1 MAKTKKLPNNLIVAL
16 ATIVLGVLFIVLK
29 GEVVSIAMT
38 VLGVALIIA
47 GVIDIVNKLTTEG
60 VIKAVLGVALL
71 VCGWTLVSLALYIM
85 AAVLLIYGILLMIE
99 IIKNMK
105 KSDKMVNKVLKLV
118 EPVVMIIVAAC
129 LLFNQGG
136 AIAWVFILAGI
147 LLIVDG
153 ALGLVNALRK

>member
-1 MAKTKKLPNNLIVAL
+1 MAKTKKLPNNLIVSL

-105 KSDKMVNKVLKLV
+105 KSDKIANKVLKLV

>member
-1 MAKTKKLPNNLIVAL
+1 
-16 ATIVLGVLFIVLK
+16 
-29 GEVVSIAMT
+29 MT

-47 GVIDIVNKLTTEG
+47 GVIDIVNKLTTAG

-105 KSDKMVNKVLKLV
+105 KSDKIANKVLKLV

-153 ALGLVNALRK
+153 ALGLVNALRQ

>member
-47 GVIDIVNKLTTEG
+47 GVIDIVNKLTTSG
-60 VIKAVLGVALL
+60 VVKAVLGVALL

-85 AAVLLIYGILLMIE
+85 AAVLLIYGILLLLE
-99 IIKNMK
+99 VFKRMK
-105 KSDKMVNKVLKLV
+105 KSDKIWNKVLKLI

-136 AIAWVFILAGI
+136 AISWIFTLAGV

-153 ALGLVNALRK
+153 ALGLVNSLRK